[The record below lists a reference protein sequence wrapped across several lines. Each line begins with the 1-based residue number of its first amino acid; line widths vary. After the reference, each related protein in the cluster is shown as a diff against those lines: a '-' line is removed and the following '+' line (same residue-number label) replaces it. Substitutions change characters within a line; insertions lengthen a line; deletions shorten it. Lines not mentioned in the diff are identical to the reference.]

1 MAKRAWTVGL
11 SLVVALLVSSEVQ
24 AACTIS
30 TTSVNF
36 GSYNVYASSPTD
48 STGSVTFKCNFFDFN
63 ISVALSQGQSG
74 TYFPRAMRK
83 GGEQLPYN
91 LFRDAGRS
99 SVWGDGTGGTT
110 QYVNNWPFGQ
120 TIVLTIY
127 GRVDAGAD
135 VSAGN
140 YSDTVSAIIN
150 F

>member
-1 MAKRAWTVGL
+1 MAKRAWMVGL
-11 SLVVALLVSSEVQ
+11 SLALALLVCSEAQ

-36 GSYNVYASSPTD
+36 GSYNVYSTSPTD
-48 STGSVTFKCNFFDFN
+48 STGTITFKCSFLDFN

-74 TYFPRAMRK
+74 TYFPRTMRN
-83 GGEQLPYN
+83 GGESLPYN
-91 LFRDAGRS
+91 LFRDASRN
-99 SVWGDGTGGTT
+99 SVWGNGAGGTS
-110 QYVNNWPFGQ
+110 QYTNSWPFGQ

-127 GRVDAGAD
+127 GRVEAGAD

-140 YSDTVSAIIN
+140 YSDTISATIN